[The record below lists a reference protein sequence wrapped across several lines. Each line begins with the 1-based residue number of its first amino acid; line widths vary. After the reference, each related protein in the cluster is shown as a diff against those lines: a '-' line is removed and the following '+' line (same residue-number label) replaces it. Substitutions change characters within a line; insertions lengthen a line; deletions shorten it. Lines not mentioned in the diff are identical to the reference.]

1 MSRPNP
7 LLQRKSSLPAV
18 DAPIMRKRKLEATTS
33 RRQSI
38 QRIVSVT
45 VANRIEQIRDP
56 RARGIF
62 FLFRDSG
69 ESIRDY
75 TLRTLEQSNAGS
87 SLDCSMILLSLLWV
101 GIFISVNR
109 DGPRPLL
116 DINTQAD
123 AIYLGYVLGVI
134 FLVDYML
141 RLYAAPLRANH
152 FWSFFSMVDF
162 VSFVPMVVELA
173 LGNDTL
179 SRWAEDPTRRQIV
192 SFLQVTKT
200 VRILRT
206 YRILKYIK
214 STVTRQI
221 TATVLTVICIIIA
234 MAGIL
239 QILDQCA
246 TQCPTVCQTIMV
258 QVCMDATAPRA
269 ADTMECLELNSQY
282 YCCTCQ
288 NLGFFDW
295 VYFVVVSISTL
306 GYGDIA
312 PRSRFGR
319 LATSLMI
326 MLTFVLV
333 PIQVNKLIATISSH
347 SGYTNSYKEYRTHT
361 HGIIT
366 AGGEVSAG
374 SLNNF
379 LRQFFHPDN
388 PNWNEKIVILHPSAP
403 TNEVKKIVHM
413 YEPRVQYIVG
423 SAMNELDLER
433 AMISRASICYVMINK
448 HSHRSS
454 NEDQS
459 STLLTAAFRGSNS
472 KIPIYS
478 QVYSSLN
485 IGHCTLS
492 GASGVVCIEKLK
504 LGVVGLNCSIMGL
517 STLLSNLL
525 DTVSPNVESL
535 YPSGS
540 WEAAYLRG
548 YIHEIYKVDLPR
560 TFSGLTYGEL
570 ILFLFGTIQVI
581 PLAMLTDQGARIMPM
596 DFKLGTTA
604 DPTICCTLYVLAS
617 SISVA
622 DRISEYPLEQ
632 IREFRQTL
640 RKQERYMAERAVNR
654 QRTEVAIPPP
664 QHRET
669 AFKPKLS
676 TDDSDGATQS
686 TVAEEP
692 LEKGSKYGGDV
703 NVFQALAKS
712 IHGVK
717 HAFEKTTPYKDFL
730 DKPLPDMLEGHVV
743 VVGLPLSLHDLINP
757 LRQHALDS
765 TNIQPIVFIAPFGM
779 TEAHFQTLPDTEA
792 VYFFQGSP
800 LSSFDL
806 ERIHI
811 DSASAIIILASTTN
825 KRRYVDENMVDA
837 DAITTVRY
845 IIEACGSATPNL
857 IVELVKATNVKFMS
871 FVVKRPPRRG
881 RRQSD
886 GRHLRSFGSTSL
898 KYSSTNSPEL
908 MKNMEQKIDI
918 EHICEPSYASGRV
931 YVSGMID
938 SLMSE
943 CYQKPN
949 IIAVVNLLMFGS
961 PEDEDC
967 QRLFQVKV
975 PASLVGKEFSEC
987 FRKCLKLS
995 LICIGC
1001 LHISTETTPSYVH
1014 TNPSTTM
1021 KITANDLL
1029 YLIGKPCA
1037 ELPL

>member
-1 MSRPNP
+1 MASESMPQ
-7 LLQRKSSLPAV
+7 QRLKSAIVAKEPGIA
-18 DAPIMRKRKLEATTS
+18 RKRKLESTTS

-38 QRIVSVT
+38 QRMVSITVT
-45 VANRIEQIRDP
+45 NHIEQIRDP

-87 SLDCSMILLSLLWV
+87 TLDGSMILLSLIWV
-101 GIFISVNR
+101 GIYISVNR

-116 DINTQAD
+116 DSNSQSEIINVRYA
-123 AIYLGYVLGVI
+123 LGVI
-134 FLVDYML
+134 FLADYML
-141 RLYAAPLRANH
+141 RLYASPLRANH
-152 FWSFFSMVDF
+152 FSGFFSMVDF
-162 VSFVPMVVELA
+162 VSFVPMVIELA
-173 LGNDTL
+173 LGNEILT
-179 SRWAEDPTRRQIV
+179 RWAEDPTRRQLV
-192 SFLQVTKT
+192 SLLQVTKT
-200 VRILRT
+200 VRILRS

-221 TATVLTVICIIIA
+221 TATVLTVICIIVA

-246 TQCPTVCQTIMV
+246 AQCPTVCQSMLV
-258 QVCMDATAPRA
+258 QTCLDPTAQRPS
-269 ADTMECLELNSQY
+269 DTLECLELNDKF

-374 SLNNF
+374 ALNNF

-403 TNEVKKIVHM
+403 TNEVKKIVHQ

-448 HSHRSS
+448 HAHRAS

-478 QVYSSLN
+478 QVYSSQN
-485 IGHCTLS
+485 MGHCTLS
-492 GASGVVCIEKLK
+492 GASGVICIERLK

-525 DTVSPNVESL
+525 DTVSPNVEFL
-535 YPSGS
+535 YPNDS

-581 PLAMLTDQGARIMPM
+581 PIAMLTDQGARIMPM

-622 DRISEYPLEQ
+622 DRIAEYPLEQ

-654 QRTEVAIPPP
+654 QRTEAMIAPLETEK
-664 QHRET
+664 RET
-669 AFKPKLS
+669 AFKPKLV
-676 TDDSDGATQS
+676 TDSGLEQRRTSLTEDQLGAGLKVDG
-686 TVAEEP
+686 
-692 LEKGSKYGGDV
+692 
-703 NVFQALAKS
+703 FQALAKG

-717 HAFEKTTPYKDFL
+717 HAFEKSTPYKEFL
-730 DKPLPDMLEGHVV
+730 EKPLPDILTGHVV
-743 VVGLPLSLHDLINP
+743 VVGLPLSLHDLITP
-757 LRQHALDS
+757 LRQHAIEAA
-765 TNIQPIVFIAPFGM
+765 TIQPIVFIAPFGM
-779 TEAHFQTLPDTEA
+779 TETHFQTIPDPEG

-811 DSASAIIILASTTN
+811 GSAAAIIILASTSS

-871 FVVKRPPRRG
+871 FIVKRPPRRG

-886 GRHLRSFGSTSL
+886 GRHFRTFGSVATKYTS
-898 KYSSTNSPEL
+898 TTGPDA
-908 MKNMEQKIDI
+908 MKNNEQKIDI

-949 IIAVVNLLMFGS
+949 ITSVVNLLMFGS
-961 PEDEDC
+961 PDDEAC
-967 QRLFQVKV
+967 HRLFQVKV
-975 PASLVGKEFSEC
+975 PALLVGKEFAEC
-987 FRKCLKLS
+987 FRKCLKLN

-1001 LHISTETTPSYVH
+1001 LHLSSEKSPSYVH
-1014 TNPSTTM
+1014 TNPPPTM
-1021 KITANDLL
+1021 KIVATDLL
-1029 YLIGKPCA
+1029 YLIGKPCS
-1037 ELPL
+1037 ELAL

>member
-1 MSRPNP
+1 MLSH
-7 LLQRKSSLPAV
+7 KSSSK
-18 DAPIMRKRKLEATTS
+18 APPGAMRKRKLESSTS

-38 QRIVSVT
+38 QRMVSVT
-45 VANRIEQIRDP
+45 VSNQLEQIRDP

-87 SLDCSMILLSLLWV
+87 TLDGSMILLSLIWV
-101 GIFISVNR
+101 GIYISVNR

-116 DINTQAD
+116 DSTTQSD
-123 AIYLGYVLGVI
+123 IIKVGYALGVI
-134 FLVDYML
+134 FLCDYML
-141 RLYAAPLRANH
+141 RLYASPLRGNH
-152 FWSFFSMVDF
+152 FSSFFSMVDF
-162 VSFVPMVVELA
+162 VSFVPMVIELA
-173 LGNDTL
+173 LGNDIL
-179 SRWAEDPTRRQIV
+179 SRWADDPTRRQLV
-192 SFLQVTKT
+192 SILQVTKT
-200 VRILRT
+200 VRILRS

-221 TATVLTVICIIIA
+221 TATVLTVICIIVA
-234 MAGIL
+234 MAGML

-246 TQCPTVCQTIMV
+246 AQCPTVCQSMLV
-258 QVCMDATAPRA
+258 QTCMDPTAERA
-269 ADTMECLELNSQY
+269 PETLACLELNDKF

-374 SLNNF
+374 ALNNF

-403 TNEVKKIVHM
+403 TSEVKKIVHQ

-459 STLLTAAFRGSNS
+459 STLLTAAFRGSNA

-478 QVYSSLN
+478 QVYSSQN
-485 IGHCTLS
+485 MGHCTLS
-492 GASGVVCIEKLK
+492 GASGVVCIERLK

-525 DTVSPNVESL
+525 DTVSPNVEFL
-535 YPSGS
+535 YPSES

-581 PLAMLTDQGARIMPM
+581 PIAMLTDQGARIMPM
-596 DFKLGTTA
+596 DFKIGTTA
-604 DPTICCTLYVLAS
+604 DPTICCTLYVLAAG
-617 SISVA
+617 ISVA
-622 DRISEYPLEQ
+622 DRIAEYPLEQ

-640 RKQERYMAERAVNR
+640 RKQERYMAERAANR
-654 QRTEVAIPPP
+654 QRTEAVIVAPAPEAP
-664 QHRET
+664 TQDDAVPST
-669 AFKPKLS
+669 ADAEPSVTTEKP
-676 TDDSDGATQS
+676 DV
-686 TVAEEP
+686 VAN
-692 LEKGSKYGGDV
+692 LKVQGFAAMRKT
-703 NVFQALAKS
+703 

-717 HAFEKTTPYKDFL
+717 HAFEKSSPYKDFL
-730 DKPLPDMLEGHVV
+730 DKPLPDVLSGHVV
-743 VVGLPLSLHDLINP
+743 VVGLPLSLHDLITP
-757 LRQHALDS
+757 LRQHIVETS
-765 TNIQPIVFIAPFGM
+765 TVQPIVFISSFGM
-779 TEAHFQTLPDTEA
+779 TEAHFLTIPDPEGI
-792 VYFFQGSP
+792 YFFQGSP

-811 DSASAIIILASTTN
+811 GSAAAIIILASTSS

-871 FVVKRPPRRG
+871 FIVKRPPRRG

-886 GRHLRSFGSTSL
+886 GRHYRTFGSVAL
-898 KYSSTNSPEL
+898 KYANTNGL
-908 MKNMEQKIDI
+908 DATKNSDQKIDI

-949 IIAVVNLLMFGS
+949 ITSVVNLLMFGS
-961 PEDEDC
+961 PEDDEC

-975 PASLVGKEFSEC
+975 PALLVGKEFAEC
-987 FRKCLKLS
+987 FRKCLKLN

-1001 LHISTETTPSYVH
+1001 LHLASDKSPSYVH
-1014 TNPSTTM
+1014 TNPPGTM
-1021 KITANDLL
+1021 KIVATDLL
-1029 YLIGKPCA
+1029 YLVGKPCA